1 MSRSQETHTEILPA
15 PASQASMS
23 LSRRPARPMDVR
35 ISSSVCVVMSSSF
48 GRLVVTD
55 SRGGGS
61 PENALFR
68 GVPGGTVGGVWLIPD
83 RVTRRAYNLPQGR
96 QSSMDGPDGSGLD
109 EEAAKSGSLLW
120 TRDHRKACGVGG
132 QLAEQF
138 GSDAAADDVHHLDG
152 MVGCLL

>member
-61 PENALFR
+61 PENAPFG
-68 GVPGGTVGGVWLIPD
+68 GVPGGTVGGVWLGDELCYRCFDAPVLPGTDALVEDPQPQDVLQEANRAFLD
-83 RVTRRAYNLPQGR
+83 R
-96 QSSMDGPDGSGLD
+96 DGSVG
-109 EEAAKSGSLLW
+109 KTCLLY
-120 TRDHRKACGVGG
+120 T
-132 QLAEQF
+132 
-138 GSDAAADDVHHLDG
+138 SDAAD
-152 MVGCLL
+152 